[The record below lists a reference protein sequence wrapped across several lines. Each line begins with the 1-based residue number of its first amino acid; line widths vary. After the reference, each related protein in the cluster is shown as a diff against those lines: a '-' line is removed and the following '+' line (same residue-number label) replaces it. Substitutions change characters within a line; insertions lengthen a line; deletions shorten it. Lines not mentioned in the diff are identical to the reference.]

1 MTRKVPNNIAKL
13 RKDLDWSQ
21 DTLAGRVNM
30 SVTQLSRLERGVSSL
45 TQNRIT
51 AFSQVFEVEPYE
63 LFRDAMSKE
72 KIELN
77 LMRDVIV
84 QLEEMLLRLDMS
96 LTPQQRG
103 DLVIE
108 LYRLETGG
116 LDEADLS
123 EHVVNLKR
131 FEGMVKALT

>member
-1 MTRKVPNNIAKL
+1 
-13 RKDLDWSQ
+13 
-21 DTLAGRVNM
+21 M

-45 TQNRIT
+45 TQDRIK
-51 AFSQVFEVEPYE
+51 AFSQAFEVEPYE
-63 LFRDAMSKE
+63 LFRDALSKE

-96 LTPQQRG
+96 LSPQQRG

-108 LYRLETGG
+108 LYRLETGDLG
-116 LDEADLS
+116 ETDLS
-123 EHVVNLKR
+123 EHIVNLKR
-131 FEGMVKALT
+131 FEGMVRALT